1 MKEEKIV
8 MKVGDKVRVKSDL
21 KIDTEYGDADFI
33 EEMAVF
39 LGKEAKILEE
49 LYEDNYDLDIDK
61 EHEFT
66 FTTEML
72 DLVESV

>member
-1 MKEEKIV
+1 